1 MKYLLP
7 LLLLSLFACEGNT
20 AARKAARGPHFV
32 ADPDHLFFKNTR
44 LRHYQAEE
52 QQGSA
57 TSYRHD
63 KLMASE
69 ATLIPVLLDNW
80 LEDEAT
86 LRFDVRR
93 KPTSQAT
100 TEPFRLDVTK
110 DGNWQAVRLSIP
122 ATNEE
127 IATIRQHLVT
137 NRKLRLVMAADTLMA
152 FPDDARAAA
161 REMLDDYLRLVAY

>member
-7 LLLLSLFACEGNT
+7 LLLFSLFACEGNT

-32 ADPDHLFFKNTR
+32 TDPDYLFFKNTR

-52 QQGSA
+52 QKGSA
-57 TSYRHD
+57 TSYRLD

-80 LEDEAT
+80 LEDQAT

-93 KPTSQAT
+93 TPTSQAV

-110 DGNWQAVRLSIP
+110 DGKWEAIRLSIP

-127 IATIRQHLVT
+127 IAGIRQHLVT
-137 NRKLRLVMAADTLMA
+137 NRELRLVMASDTLIA
-152 FPDDARAAA
+152 FPGPARAAA
-161 REMLDDYLRLVAY
+161 REMLDDYLRLVAH